1 MACRHPS
8 FSLGIEE
15 EYFLVDR
22 DTRDVAAEPPASILG
37 ECRNLLHGHVVAEFL
52 ESQIEVSTG
61 VCSSLAEARTD
72 LAHLRQTV
80 SRVARAHG
88 LGVIAA
94 STHPFAD
101 WGAQRHTRLDWSD
114 ALARDMQRVARRL
127 LVCAMHVHVGIEDE
141 DLRIILMEQVSTFL
155 PFLLALSTSSP
166 FWRGE
171 DTGLM
176 SYRLSVVDD
185 LPRAGLPETFAD
197 WDDYQRHMAVL
208 VRAGLIDD
216 PSRLWWDVRPSAF
229 FPTLELRITDVCS
242 RLDDTIT
249 VAALFRCLL
258 AMLYRRHLED
268 RPWPSYKRMLLTEN
282 RWRAE
287 RYGLNEGFLDY
298 DSGAILKSDVVLGS
312 VIDEL
317 RQDAEELGCLAEV
330 ERAAEVLQRG
340 TSAHCQLQT
349 HQAAL
354 NDGATSEDA
363 LRAVVDFLIDET
375 CCGL

>member
-1 MACRHPS
+1 
-8 FSLGIEE
+8 
-15 EYFLVDR
+15 
-22 DTRDVAAEPPASILG
+22 
-37 ECRNLLHGHVVAEFL
+37 
-52 ESQIEVSTG
+52 
-61 VCSSLAEARTD
+61 
-72 LAHLRQTV
+72 
-80 SRVARAHG
+80 
-88 LGVIAA
+88 
-94 STHPFAD
+94 
-101 WGAQRHTRLDWSD
+101 
-114 ALARDMQRVARRL
+114 
-127 LVCAMHVHVGIEDE
+127 
-141 DLRIILMEQVSTFL
+141 VSTFL